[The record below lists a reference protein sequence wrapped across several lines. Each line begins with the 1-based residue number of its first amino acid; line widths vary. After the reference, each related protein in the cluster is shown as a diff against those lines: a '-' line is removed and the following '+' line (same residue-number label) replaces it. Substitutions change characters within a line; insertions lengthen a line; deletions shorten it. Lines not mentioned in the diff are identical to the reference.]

1 MEPLILL
8 DIDGILNPKL
18 VRDGES
24 VEPHLS
30 DAKVALVR
38 RLAAKG
44 RIAWASS
51 WQGDMVAKLEA
62 QLHLEAEPLRVTIT
76 MRPGDEDRPTP
87 KLRSVARWLV
97 RMEMA
102 GEADWDAVVWIDD
115 VLGPDVHEWA
125 HTFGK
130 PVLLEKPDPE
140 TGLSEAH
147 VVAVQVFLN
156 EDQEGVG
163 TPTPTGGE
171 RWRRSCRRSMR
182 SAATRS

>member
-1 MEPLILL
+1 M
-8 DIDGILNPKL
+8 LNPKL
-18 VRDGES
+18 VRVGDS

-30 DAKVALVR
+30 DVKLARVR

-44 RIAWASS
+44 RIAWVSS
-51 WQGDMVAKLEA
+51 WQGDMIAKLEA

-87 KLRSVARWLV
+87 KLRSVARWLD
-97 RMEMA
+97 RMDAA

-130 PVLLEKPDPE
+130 PVLLEKPDPV
-140 TGLSEAH
+140 TGLTDAH
-147 VVAVQVFLN
+147 VVAVQVFIN
-156 EDQEGVG
+156 EQGVG
-163 TPTPTGGE
+163 TPTHKEQP
-171 RWRRSCRRSMR
+171 
-182 SAATRS
+182 

>member
-1 MEPLILL
+1 MVAVMKPLILL
-8 DIDGILNPKL
+8 DIDGVLNPKL
-18 VRDGES
+18 VRDGGGD

-30 DAKVALVR
+30 DAKVALVH
-38 RLAAKG
+38 RLATKG

-62 QLHLEAEPLRVTIT
+62 QLHLEEEPLRVTIT
-76 MRPGDEDRPTP
+76 MRPGDDTRPTP

-125 HTFGK
+125 HNLGK
-130 PVLLEKPDPE
+130 PVLLEKPDPG
-140 TGLSEAH
+140 TGLTDAH
-147 VVAVQVFLN
+147 VVAVQVFIN
-156 EDQEGVG
+156 EQGVG
-163 TPTPTGGE
+163 TPTHKE
-171 RWRRSCRRSMR
+171 QL
-182 SAATRS
+182 